1 MFPLLQ
7 PIRHLVKASSKIS
20 VSRRFFCDGENVQK
34 AFKFGQP
41 TEWTHPHII
50 QKNEINKGIL
60 KSEFRARR
68 EKLIEKLLKLKTQE
82 KHLLLLPAAQR
93 QYMVDKIPYFYR
105 KLWARWNMVFNKLI
119 VGRIRTLDI
128 WLDASSLTTFSS

>member
-1 MFPLLQ
+1 MYTLLQ
-7 PIRHLVKASSKIS
+7 SLRHLVKASSQIS
-20 VSRRFFCDGENVQK
+20 VSRRFLCDGENVQK
-34 AFKFGQP
+34 PFKFGQP

-60 KSEFRARR
+60 ESEFRARR
-68 EKLIEKLLKLKTQE
+68 EKLIEKLLKLKNQE

-105 KLWARWNMVFNKLI
+105 KL
-119 VGRIRTLDI
+119 
-128 WLDASSLTTFSS
+128 

>member
-1 MFPLLQ
+1 MSLLQ

-34 AFKFGQP
+34 PLKFGQP

-60 KSEFRARR
+60 KSEFSARR
-68 EKLIEKLLKLKTQE
+68 EKLIEKLLKLKNQE
-82 KHLLLLPAAQR
+82 KHLLLLPAAQK

-105 KLWARWNMVFNKLI
+105 KLSTW
-119 VGRIRTLDI
+119 VGYLVYE
-128 WLDASSLTTFSS
+128 LLLQAGYGL

>member
-1 MFPLLQ
+1 MYTLLQ

-34 AFKFGQP
+34 PFKFGQP

-60 KSEFRARR
+60 KSEFRTRR

-105 KLWARWNMVFNKLI
+105 KLSACWDFFV
-119 VGRIRTLDI
+119 
-128 WLDASSLTTFSS
+128 LTN